1 MPKCWCIGLATLIVM
16 VLALTII
23 VEYTDGGLFAS
34 WIVLTLYV
42 ITLFAISFLRFRQGK
57 WKTIRV
63 I

>member
-1 MPKCWCIGLATLIVM
+1 MPKCWSIGLATLIVM
-16 VLALTII
+16 VLPLTII

>member
-1 MPKCWCIGLATLIVM
+1 MPKCWSIGLATLIVM
-16 VLALTII
+16 VLPLTII
-23 VEYTDGGLFAS
+23 VEYTDAGLFAS